1 MVSGSTSAQ
10 PVGAV
15 PGAAVP
21 GIGLLTEGQTLEVL
35 HSSQR
40 LLSGDF
46 QPPVTAAVLQ
56 VAFYLNKEVIQMA
69 HRFHLTFRTSVTL
82 AKLRCRPEE
91 RNSATP
97 VIKKEGTAF
106 L

>member
-10 PVGAV
+10 LVGAV

-21 GIGLLTEGQTLEVL
+21 EIGLLTEGQTLEVL

>member
-10 PVGAV
+10 LVGAV

-21 GIGLLTEGQTLEVL
+21 EIGLLTEGQTLEVL

-69 HRFHLTFRTSVTL
+69 HHFHLTFRTSVTL

-91 RNSATP
+91 GNSATP